1 MQLLQRLCLCMK
13 RTDRNGRNKVT
24 EKKDRG
30 LDMKLGIIGFG
41 NMAEAILGG
50 ILESG
55 FIAKEDVTASGK
67 DETMLKKAAETY
79 GIAVNEDNKKVV
91 EGADVILL
99 SVKPQIMA
107 EVIEDIKEV
116 CLQDTLIISIAAGKT
131 KQWIEEHFGCAHKIV
146 RCMPNTPALVGEG
159 CTGICF
165 SDSVTEDEKEYALK
179 MFSCIGKA
187 QEVPEKL
194 MDVVVGVSGSAPAYV
209 FMFIEA
215 MADAAVEMG
224 MPRKQAYEFAGQA
237 VLGSAKLLLETG
249 KHPGE
254 LKDMV
259 CSPAGTTI
267 AAVRVLEEK
276 GMRAAVMDAVVKCI
290 ERSKEL

>member
-1 MQLLQRLCLCMK
+1 
-13 RTDRNGRNKVT
+13 
-24 EKKDRG
+24 
-30 LDMKLGIIGFG
+30 MKLGIIGFG

-50 ILESG
+50 ILANG
-55 FIAKEDVTASGK
+55 FIKKEDVTASGK
-67 DETMLKKAAETY
+67 DEAMLAKASEKY
-79 GIAVNEDNKKVV
+79 GIHVEPDNKKVV
-91 EGADVILL
+91 SDADMILL
-99 SVKPQIMA
+99 SVKPQILA
-107 EVIEDIKEV
+107 DVIEEIKDV
-116 CLQDTLIISIAAGKT
+116 CTTDKLVISIAAGKT
-131 KQWIEEHFGCAHKIV
+131 KQWIEDAFGSSRKIV

-165 SDSVTEDEKEYALK
+165 SDSVSEAEKELALK
-179 MFSCIGKA
+179 MFSCVGKA

-194 MDVVVGVSGSAPAYV
+194 MDVVVGVSGSSPAYV

-224 MPRKQAYEFAGQA
+224 MPRKQAYDFAAQA

-259 CSPAGTTI
+259 CSPGGTTI

-276 GMRAAVMDAVVKCI
+276 GMRAAVMDAVIKCT
-290 ERSKEL
+290 ERSREL

>member
-1 MQLLQRLCLCMK
+1 
-13 RTDRNGRNKVT
+13 
-24 EKKDRG
+24 
-30 LDMKLGIIGFG
+30 MKLGIIGFG

-50 ILESG
+50 ILANAFVE
-55 FIAKEDVTASGK
+55 KENVTASGK
-67 DETMLKKAAETY
+67 DEVMLKKASEKY

-91 EGADVILL
+91 EMSDVILL

-107 EVIEDIKEV
+107 DVIDEIKEV
-116 CLQDTLIISIAAGKT
+116 CTTDKLVISIAAGKT
-131 KQWIEEHFGCAHKIV
+131 QQWIEDAFGGSRKVV

-165 SDSVTEDEKEYALK
+165 SDSVSEAEKELALK
-179 MFSCIGKA
+179 MFSCVGKA

-194 MDVVVGVSGSAPAYV
+194 MDVVVGVSGSSPAYV

-224 MPRKQAYEFAGQA
+224 MPRKQAYDFAAQA

-259 CSPAGTTI
+259 CSPGGTTI

-276 GMRAAVMDAVVKCI
+276 GMRAAVMDAVIKCI
-290 ERSKEL
+290 ERSREL

>member
-1 MQLLQRLCLCMK
+1 
-13 RTDRNGRNKVT
+13 
-24 EKKDRG
+24 
-30 LDMKLGIIGFG
+30 MKLGIVGFG

-55 FIAKEDVTASGK
+55 FVSKEDVTASGK
-67 DETMLKKAAETY
+67 DDAMLAKASEKY
-79 GIAVNEDNKKVV
+79 GINVERDNCKVV
-91 EGADVILL
+91 DSADVILL
-99 SVKPQIMA
+99 SVKPQILA
-107 EVIEDIKEV
+107 DVISEIKEV
-116 CLQDTLIISIAAGKT
+116 CSADKLIISIVAGKT
-131 KQWIEEHFGCAHKIV
+131 QAWLAENFGCSHKVV

-165 SDSVTEDEKEYALK
+165 SDSVTGDEKEFALK
-179 MFSCIGKA
+179 MFNCVGKA
-187 QEVPEKL
+187 IEVPEKL

-215 MADAAVEMG
+215 MADGAVAMG
-224 MPRKQAYEFAGQA
+224 MPRPQAYEFAAQA
-237 VLGSAKLLLETG
+237 VLGSAKLMLETG

-259 CSPAGTTI
+259 CSPGGTTI
-267 AAVRVLEEK
+267 EAVRVLEEK
-276 GMRAAVMDAVVKCI
+276 GLRSAVMDAVIRCT

>member
-1 MQLLQRLCLCMK
+1 
-13 RTDRNGRNKVT
+13 
-24 EKKDRG
+24 
-30 LDMKLGIIGFG
+30 MKLGIIGFG

-50 ILESG
+50 ILTGG
-55 FIAKEDVTASGK
+55 FVVKEDITVSGK
-67 DETMLKKAAETY
+67 DESMLTKASEKYGVGVET
-79 GIAVNEDNKKVV
+79 DNKKVV
-91 EGADVILL
+91 NASDVILL
-99 SVKPQIMA
+99 SVKPQILPD
-107 EVIEDIKEV
+107 VIEEIRDV
-116 CLQDTLIISIAAGKT
+116 CSKDKLIISIVAGKT
-131 KQWIEEHFGCAHKIV
+131 QKWIEEAFGCAHKVV

-165 SDSVTEDEKEYALK
+165 SDSVSEEEKAYTLN

-224 MPRKQAYEFAGQA
+224 MPRKQAYDFAAQA
-237 VLGSAKLLLETG
+237 VMGSAKLLLETG

-267 AAVRVLEEK
+267 AAVHVLEEK
-276 GMRAAVMDAVVKCI
+276 GMRAAVMDAVIKCI
-290 ERSKEL
+290 ERSKKL

>member
-1 MQLLQRLCLCMK
+1 
-13 RTDRNGRNKVT
+13 
-24 EKKDRG
+24 
-30 LDMKLGIIGFG
+30 MKLGIIGFG

-50 ILESG
+50 ILNAG
-55 FIAKEDVTASGK
+55 FIEKENVTASGK
-67 DETMLKKAAETY
+67 DEAMLAKASEKY
-79 GIAVNEDNKKVV
+79 GIYVEPDNKKVV
-91 EGADVILL
+91 AHADVVLL
-99 SVKPQIMA
+99 SVKPQILA
-107 EVIEDIKEV
+107 DVISEIKDECTEDK
-116 CLQDTLIISIAAGKT
+116 LIISIAAGKSL
-131 KQWIEEHFGCAHKIV
+131 QFMEEAFGCAHKIV

-159 CTGICF
+159 STGICF
-165 SDSVTEDEKEYALK
+165 SDSVTANEKEYALNL
-179 MFSCIGKA
+179 FSCVGKA

-224 MPRKQAYEFAGQA
+224 MPRAQAYTFAAQA
-237 VLGSAKLLLETG
+237 VMGSAKLLLETG

-259 CSPAGTTI
+259 CSPGGTTI

-276 GMRAAVMDAVVKCI
+276 GMRVAVMDAVIKCT

>member
-1 MQLLQRLCLCMK
+1 
-13 RTDRNGRNKVT
+13 
-24 EKKDRG
+24 
-30 LDMKLGIIGFG
+30 MKLGIIGFG

-50 ILESG
+50 ILANG
-55 FIAKEDVTASGK
+55 FVKKEEVTASGK
-67 DETMLKKAAETY
+67 DEVMLAKASEKY
-79 GIAVNEDNKKVV
+79 GIGVEPDNKKVV
-91 EGADVILL
+91 AAADVILL
-99 SVKPQIMA
+99 SVKPQILA
-107 EVIEDIKEV
+107 DVIEEIKEV
-116 CLQDTLIISIAAGKT
+116 CTTDKLVISIAAGKT
-131 KQWIEEHFGCAHKIV
+131 QQWIEEAFGGSRKVV

-165 SDSVTEDEKEYALK
+165 SDSVNEEEKQLALK
-179 MFSCIGKA
+179 MFSCVGKA

-194 MDVVVGVSGSAPAYV
+194 MDVVVGVSGSSPAYV

-224 MPRKQAYEFAGQA
+224 MPRKQAYDFAAQA

-259 CSPAGTTI
+259 CSPGGTTI

-276 GMRAAVMDAVVKCI
+276 GMRSAVMDAVVKCV

>member
-1 MQLLQRLCLCMK
+1 
-13 RTDRNGRNKVT
+13 
-24 EKKDRG
+24 
-30 LDMKLGIIGFG
+30 MKLGIIGFG

-50 ILESG
+50 ILSGG
-55 FIAKEDVTASGK
+55 FITKEEVMASGK
-67 DETMLKKAAETY
+67 DEAMLIKASEKY
-79 GIAVNEDNKKVV
+79 GIVTMDDNKKVV
-91 EGADVILL
+91 KEAEVILL
-99 SVKPQIMA
+99 SVKPQVLPY
-107 EVIEDIKEV
+107 VIEEIKEI
-116 CLQDTLIISIAAGKT
+116 CSEDKLIISIVAGKS
-131 KQWIEEHFGCAHKIV
+131 QEWIADAFGAPHKVV

-165 SDSVTEDEKEYALK
+165 SDSVSEEEKTYALNL
-179 MFSCIGKA
+179 FSCIGKA

-194 MDVVVGVSGSAPAYV
+194 MDVVVGISGSSPAYV

-224 MPRKQAYEFAGQA
+224 MPRKQAYEFAAQA

-276 GMRAAVMDAVVKCI
+276 GMRAAVMDAVVKCV

>member
-1 MQLLQRLCLCMK
+1 
-13 RTDRNGRNKVT
+13 
-24 EKKDRG
+24 
-30 LDMKLGIIGFG
+30 MKLGVIGFG
-41 NMAEAILGG
+41 NMAEAIVGG
-50 ILESG
+50 SLSGG
-55 FIAKEDVTASGK
+55 FIKKEEITVSGK
-67 DETMLKKAAETY
+67 DDAMLTKASEKYGAAIET
-79 GIAVNEDNKKVV
+79 DNKKVV

-99 SVKPQIMA
+99 SVKPQVLS
-107 EVIEDIKEV
+107 EVIDEIKDV
-116 CLQDTLIISIAAGKT
+116 CTSDKLIISIVAGKT
-131 KQWIEEHFGCAHKIV
+131 QEWIENAFGGARKIV

-165 SDSVTEDEKEYALK
+165 SDSVTEAEKKYALEL
-179 MFSCIGKA
+179 FNCVGKA

-194 MDVVVGVSGSAPAYV
+194 MDVVVGISGSSPAYV

-215 MADAAVEMG
+215 MADAAVEAG
-224 MPRKQAYEFAGQA
+224 MPRKQAYDFAAQA

-259 CSPAGTTI
+259 CSPGGTTI
-267 AAVRVLEEK
+267 AAVHVLEEQ
-276 GMRAAVMDAVVKCI
+276 GMRGAVMNAVVRCI

>member
-1 MQLLQRLCLCMK
+1 
-13 RTDRNGRNKVT
+13 
-24 EKKDRG
+24 
-30 LDMKLGIIGFG
+30 MKLGIIGMG
-41 NMAEAILGG
+41 NMANAILGG
-50 ILESG
+50 ILNGG
-55 FIAKEDVTASGK
+55 FIKKEEVSASGK
-67 DETMLKKAAETY
+67 DEEMLAKVAENY
-79 GIAVNEDNKKVV
+79 GICVGSDNRKVV
-91 EGADVILL
+91 SEADVILL
-99 SVKPQIMA
+99 SVKPQILP
-107 EVIEDIKEV
+107 EVIEEIKEI
-116 CLQDTLIISIAAGKT
+116 CTQDKLIISIVAGKST
-131 KQWIEEHFGCAHKIV
+131 QWITEAFGSERKIV

-159 CTGICF
+159 CTGLCF
-165 SDSVTEDEKEYALK
+165 TPMVTEEEKKYALTL
-179 MFSCIGKA
+179 FNCVGKA

-194 MDVVVGVSGSAPAYV
+194 MDVVVGISGSSPAYV

-224 MPRKQAYEFAGQA
+224 MPRKQAYDFAAQA

-267 AAVRVLEEK
+267 AAVHVLEEK
-276 GMRAAVMDAVVKCI
+276 GMRAAVMEAVVRCI